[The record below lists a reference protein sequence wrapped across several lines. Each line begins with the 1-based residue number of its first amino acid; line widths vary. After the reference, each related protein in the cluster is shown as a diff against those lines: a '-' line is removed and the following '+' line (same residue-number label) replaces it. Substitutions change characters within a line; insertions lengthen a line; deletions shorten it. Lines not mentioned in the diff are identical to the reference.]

1 MIDINLIPKDLI
13 PKKRNFLPHLILA
26 ALAVIL
32 LSLYG
37 SSLAITYAELGSK
50 DGEIQSLKNDIAKL
64 DYVVEQLDELQQQKN
79 LVEDKEKAVNQIT
92 SGRTV
97 WSHELYILA
106 GLMPKEI
113 WLEKLE
119 LSSRR
124 RPVTVVVPNPKAG
137 QKGQPDTL
145 SKIELRSFPAL
156 RITGYAL
163 SPHREKGVS
172 LVGELIAN
180 MKSNEV
186 FSMRFISPE
195 MRTIERKDYRDETV
209 MKFVMDCEIA
219 Q

>member
-1 MIDINLIPKDLI
+1 MIDINLIPKELI
-13 PKKRNFLPHLILA
+13 PKRRNFLPHLILA

-50 DGEIQSLKNDIAKL
+50 DGEIQSINNDIAKL
-64 DYVVEQLDELQQQKN
+64 GNVVERLDELQQQKN

-92 SGRTV
+92 YGRTV

-113 WLEKLE
+113 WLETVE

-124 RPVTVVVPNPKAG
+124 RPVTVIVPNPRAG

-156 RITGYAL
+156 RISGYAL
-163 SPHREKGVS
+163 SPHRERGVS
-172 LVGELIAN
+172 LVGELISN
-180 MKSNEV
+180 MKNDEI

-195 MRTIERKDYRDETV
+195 MRTIERKDYNDETV

>member
-1 MIDINLIPKDLI
+1 MIDINLIPKELI
-13 PKKRNFLPHLILA
+13 PKKRNFLPHLIMA

-50 DGEIQSLKNDIAKL
+50 DGEIESLKSDIAKL
-64 DYVVEQLDELQQQKN
+64 DYVVARLDELQQQKN
-79 LVEDKEKAVNQIT
+79 LVQDKERAVNQIT

-97 WSHELYILA
+97 WSHELYTLA
-106 GLMPKEI
+106 GLMPRDI
-113 WLEKLE
+113 WLEKVE

-124 RPVTVVVPNPKAG
+124 RPVTVIVPNPKAA
-137 QKGQPDTL
+137 QKGQPETL
-145 SKIELRSFPAL
+145 SKTELRSFPAL

-163 SPHREKGVS
+163 SPHRERGVS
-172 LVGELIAN
+172 LVGELIDN
-180 MKSNEV
+180 MKNDEI
-186 FSMRFISPE
+186 FSMRFVSPE
-195 MRTIERKDYRDETV
+195 MRTIERKDYSDETV

>member
-1 MIDINLIPKDLI
+1 MIDINLIPKELI

-50 DGEIQSLKNDIAKL
+50 DGEIQSINNDIAKL
-64 DYVVEQLDELQQQKN
+64 GNVVERLDELQQQKN

-92 SGRTV
+92 YGRTV

-113 WLEKLE
+113 WLETVE

-124 RPVTVVVPNPKAG
+124 RPVTVIVPNPRAG

-156 RITGYAL
+156 RISGYAL
-163 SPHREKGVS
+163 SPHRERGVS
-172 LVGELIAN
+172 LVGELISN
-180 MKSNEV
+180 MKNDEI
-186 FSMRFISPE
+186 FSMRFTSPE

>member
-1 MIDINLIPKDLI
+1 MIDINLIPKELI
-13 PKKRNFLPHLILA
+13 PKKRNFLPHLVLA

-37 SSLAITYAELGSK
+37 SSMAITYAELGSK
-50 DGEIQSLKNDIAKL
+50 ESEIQALNADIAKL
-64 DYVVEQLDELQQQKN
+64 DYVVARLDELQQQKN
-79 LVEDKEKAVNQIT
+79 LVEAKEKAVHQIT

-97 WSHELYILA
+97 WSHELHTLA
-106 GLMPKEI
+106 SLVPKDM
-113 WLEKLE
+113 WLEKVE

-124 RPVTVVVPNPKAG
+124 RPVTVVVPNPKAN
-137 QKGQPDTL
+137 QKGQPPTL
-145 SKIELRSFPAL
+145 SKVELRSFPAL

-163 SPHREKGVS
+163 SPHRERGVS

-180 MKSNEV
+180 MKNDEI